1 MGLFWPAES
10 SRMAKGTSTACMAFQ
25 GCYQS
30 SEVPD
35 LQALIIEEFIRGAKL
50 PQKIVLQLKGSLQR
64 DVSVFIYP
72 AVLLEQDPAVK
83 IFPHLWFFFLARC
96 LLAGMGVTLP
106 CWGVPEGQP
115 CGWESPGLAG
125 KAPARC
131 WNWLVGGARVLV
143 VMESGRRRE
152 SATVNTSNLTEN
164 KRCRIVSLIT
174 RIYHRLLAE
183 LAKLALCLLPSIWSK
198 LLAVRFLNPARRRNF
213 GSVSGQTPRGP
224 RGGRGI

>member
-1 MGLFWPAES
+1 MGPFWPVES
-10 SRMAKGTSTACMAFQ
+10 SRMAKGTSTACMGFQ

-35 LQALIIEEFIRGAKL
+35 LQALIIEKFTRGAKL

-72 AVLLEQDPAVK
+72 AVQLEQDPAVK

-106 CWGVPEGQP
+106 CWGVLQGQP
-115 CGWESPGLAG
+115 CPRDGG
-125 KAPARC
+125 KAPVLAPARC

-164 KRCRIVSLIT
+164 
-174 RIYHRLLAE
+174 
-183 LAKLALCLLPSIWSK
+183 
-198 LLAVRFLNPARRRNF
+198 
-213 GSVSGQTPRGP
+213 
-224 RGGRGI
+224 